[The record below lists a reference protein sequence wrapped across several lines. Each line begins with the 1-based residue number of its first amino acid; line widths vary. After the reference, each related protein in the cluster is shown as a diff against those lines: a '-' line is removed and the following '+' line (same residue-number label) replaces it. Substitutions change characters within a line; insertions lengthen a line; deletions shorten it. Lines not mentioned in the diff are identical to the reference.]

1 VRAERGRLIAEVQA
15 ETKRLVGSAAAE
27 AERQWLAAYADL
39 DPNVLL
45 ALAVKQLAGE
55 LPEIGTLN
63 LTPDVLTPLVSK
75 LSA

>member
-1 VRAERGRLIAEVQA
+1 VQA

-27 AERQWLAAYADL
+27 AERQWLAAYAEL
-39 DPNVLL
+39 DPKVLL

-55 LPEIGTLN
+55 LPQIGTLN